1 MDTEASEIYR
11 RNIDRVYRICYLRL
25 QNRAEAED
33 AAQNVFLR
41 YLRSPKPFRDAEH
54 EKAYF
59 IVCARNESCS
69 AAKSYWRTH
78 RVPLE
83 EAADYADEDQ
93 PADGAEMILA
103 LPPKYR
109 DVLYLYYCEE
119 YSTKEIARIL
129 HRTESTVRSQLARG
143 RARLKVDLEGNYEQH
158 P

>member
-1 MDTEASEIYR
+1 MDSEASEVYR

-25 QNRAEAED
+25 QNKAEAED

-41 YLRSPKPFRDAEH
+41 YLRSPKPFRDTEH

-78 RVPLE
+78 RVPLDDVPERAE
-83 EAADYADEDQ
+83 EDHVPGE
-93 PADGAEMILA
+93 PELILA

-109 DVLYLYYCEE
+109 DVLYLYYCEN

-129 HRTESTVRSQLARG
+129 RRPESTVRSQLARG
-143 RARLKVDLEGNYEQH
+143 RAQLKVDLEGNYEKH